1 MNDVDLQIITK
12 HDERFGKPIWNK
24 ELIHEIGKGYDKIA
38 IVDCDEPEL
47 IYTLRSNKVGSHG
60 GEVSF
65 PGGMHEED
73 DISLEITALRESE
86 EETGLNRDQVQI
98 IGSTDTVVSRY
109 NVSVTPYVG
118 IVPDDISLNNDSDE
132 IEACFRVPINYLLE
146 DKRYRNDRI
155 ERNGESFFM
164 PAYKFDSFIIW
175 GLTAMMTVDFLNI
188 ALDAGIDL
196 KTEGK

>member
-1 MNDVDLQIITK
+1 MLNEIISK
-12 HDERFGKPIWNK
+12 LK
-24 ELIHEIGKGYDKIA
+24 EYKGNPPVEELRKAAVLIG

-65 PGGMHEED
+65 PGGMHEKD

-118 IVPDDISLNNDSDE
+118 IVPDDVSLNNESDE
-132 IEACFRVPINYLLE
+132 IEACFRVPISYLLQ
-146 DKRYRNDRI
+146 DKRYRNDHI
-155 ERNGESFFM
+155 ERNGESFYM

-196 KTEGK
+196 KTEGN